1 MSKKDTIIL
10 IGMPGSGKSTVGV
23 VLAKAMGC
31 RFLDSDLLIQE
42 VTGKLLYEIIRDDGL
57 EFFQSIEEQ
66 VNSEIVTDH
75 AIIATG
81 GSVVYGKRAMEHF
94 KQMGTIIYLKVSLE
108 SIAERLGSL
117 TERGVAIKDGY
128 SLSDLYEER
137 RPLYEMYADIIID
150 EGNLSIRETVKYIK
164 EKLKR

>member
-42 VTGKLLYEIIRDDGL
+42 VTGKLLHEIIRDDGL

-75 AIIATG
+75 AIIATE
-81 GSVVYGKRAMEHF
+81 A
-94 KQMGTIIYLKVSLE
+94 
-108 SIAERLGSL
+108 
-117 TERGVAIKDGY
+117 
-128 SLSDLYEER
+128 
-137 RPLYEMYADIIID
+137 
-150 EGNLSIRETVKYIK
+150 
-164 EKLKR
+164 

>member
-1 MSKKDTIIL
+1 M
-10 IGMPGSGKSTVGV
+10 
-23 VLAKAMGC
+23 
-31 RFLDSDLLIQE
+31 
-42 VTGKLLYEIIRDDGL
+42 
-57 EFFQSIEEQ
+57 
-66 VNSEIVTDH
+66 NSEIVTDH